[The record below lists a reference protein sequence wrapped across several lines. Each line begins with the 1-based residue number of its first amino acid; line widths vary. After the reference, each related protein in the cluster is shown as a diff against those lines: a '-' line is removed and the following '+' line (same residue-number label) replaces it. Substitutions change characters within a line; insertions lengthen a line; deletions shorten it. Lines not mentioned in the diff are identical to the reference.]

1 MKLLGAKLD
10 VDDLDPSFVHPADS
24 NQKIHVVLDVCH
36 MLKLVRNTLATQKII
51 TDGNFGNIR
60 WELIEELHKIQD
72 EEGLRLGNRLRGAH
86 IQWAKQKMK
95 VNFAAQT
102 ISESVADAI
111 EFCDLVLEIPALHD
125 SAPTV
130 KFIRIFDHLFDIF
143 NSRNPYG
150 KHYKSPL
157 RESNKQAWQP
167 FLTEAMQYIST
178 LTDSCGTPMVKTKQK
193 TGFLG
198 FLVAIKRIECLFN
211 KLVRN
216 TNVSMTYLLTYK
228 QSQDHLELFFAAI
241 RLSGGWNKNPTA
253 TQFMAAYKRLLLRH
267 EVSASGN
274 CTALDATN
282 ILHAVK
288 DTTII
293 NHVNADIDVS
303 DITTIRRYDLNVRL
317 EPQQTDHD
325 YVDAPNFNY
334 LSSYKEAAVGYIAGY
349 VVRMV
354 KRSVTCESCIDAL
367 VEKDPNNTKFNS
379 LVRQKNHGGLI
390 EASASV
396 YQICDCLSNFI
407 SGLGRSCQEKCIF
420 ISP

>member
-1 MKLLGAKLD
+1 
-10 VDDLDPSFVHPADS
+10 
-24 NQKIHVVLDVCH
+24 
-36 MLKLVRNTLATQKII
+36 
-51 TDGNFGNIR
+51 
-60 WELIEELHKIQD
+60 
-72 EEGLRLGNRLRGAH
+72 
-86 IQWAKQKMK
+86 MK
-95 VNFAAQT
+95 VNLAAQT
-102 ISESVADAI
+102 ISASVEDAI
-111 EFCDLVLEIPALHD
+111 EFCDLVLEIPAFHD

-157 RESNKQAWQP
+157 RESNKHAWQP

-178 LTDSCGTPMVKTKQK
+178 LTDSCGTPMVKTKRK

-198 FLVAIKRIECLFN
+198 FLVAIKSIECLFN
-211 KLVRN
+211 ELVRN

-228 QSQDHLELFFAAI
+228 QSRDHLELFFVAI
-241 RLSGGWNKNPTA
+241 RLSGGWNNNSTT

-288 DTTII
+288 DTTTI

-317 EPQQTDHD
+317 EP
-325 YVDAPNFNY
+325 
-334 LSSYKEAAVGYIAGY
+334 
-349 VVRMV
+349 
-354 KRSVTCESCIDAL
+354 
-367 VEKDPNNTKFNS
+367 
-379 LVRQKNHGGLI
+379 
-390 EASASV
+390 
-396 YQICDCLSNFI
+396 
-407 SGLGRSCQEKCIF
+407 
-420 ISP
+420 

>member
-1 MKLLGAKLD
+1 
-10 VDDLDPSFVHPADS
+10 
-24 NQKIHVVLDVCH
+24 
-36 MLKLVRNTLATQKII
+36 MLKLVRNTLTTQKII
-51 TDGNFGNIR
+51 TDGNGGNIR

-72 EEGLRLGNRLRGAH
+72 EEGLRLGNKLRGAH

-95 VNFAAQT
+95 VNLAAQT
-102 ISESVADAI
+102 ISASVADAI
-111 EFCDLVLEIPALHD
+111 EFCDLVLEIPAFHD

-143 NSRNPYG
+143 NSRNTYG
-150 KHYKSPL
+150 KHYKSTL

-178 LTDSCGTPMVKTKQK
+178 LTDSCGTPMVKTKRK

-198 FLVAIKRIECLFN
+198 FFVAIKGIECLFN
-211 KLVRN
+211 ELVRN
-216 TNVSMTYLLTYK
+216 KNVSMTYLLTYK
-228 QSQDHLELFFAAI
+228 LSQDHLELFFAAI
-241 RLSGGWNKNPTA
+241 RSSGGWNNNPTA
-253 TQFMAAYKRLLLRH
+253 TQFMSAYKRLLLRH

-288 DTTII
+288 DTTTI

-334 LSSYKEAAVGYIAGY
+334 
-349 VVRMV
+349 
-354 KRSVTCESCIDAL
+354 
-367 VEKDPNNTKFNS
+367 
-379 LVRQKNHGGLI
+379 
-390 EASASV
+390 
-396 YQICDCLSNFI
+396 
-407 SGLGRSCQEKCIF
+407 
-420 ISP
+420 